1 MTTPPTSPSTSQ
13 NLSASSRHAADAAD
27 LPTARFAGRAGMAA
41 GALSVPLVALYFVYS
56 GPPPEWNVLTRS
68 LVTLATMAVLTAFG
82 VALARLLPRDDTGRR
97 TIAGQLAIVSLLT
110 YVAVILFATS
120 LEVGTPLAYPDR
132 RLDPTTDGPLAAAM
146 ALAHGPIAHL
156 WIAMFLLGFARAAQQ
171 FTTAASPTVPRWAL
185 RGAVVV
191 GVINLLAV
199 PSLYF
204 GMDATH
210 FYAINGWGADA
221 LVGLVT
227 MVWVGFIGLGIHRA
241 VKNRAT
247 PLQPSTTVRG

>member
-1 MTTPPTSPSTSQ
+1 MTTPPTAQ
-13 NLSASSRHAADAAD
+13 NLPASPRHAAGAPD
-27 LPTARFAGRAGMAA
+27 LPSTTFAGRAGMAV

-56 GPPPEWNVLTRS
+56 GPPPQWNVLTRS
-68 LVTLATMAVLTAFG
+68 LLTLVIMAVLTAFG

-97 TIAGQLAIVSLLT
+97 TIIGQLTIVSLLT

-120 LEVGTPLAYPDR
+120 LEAGTPLAFPDR
-132 RLDPTTDGPLAAAM
+132 GMDPTTDGPLAAAM

-171 FTTAASPTVPRWAL
+171 FTAGTSPVVPRWTL
-185 RGAVVV
+185 RGAIVV
-191 GVINLLAV
+191 GAINLLAI

-221 LVGLVT
+221 LVGLIT
-227 MVWVGFIGLGIHRA
+227 LVWIGLIGLGIHRA
-241 VKNRAT
+241 GKNRART
-247 PLQPSTTVRG
+247 LT

>member
-1 MTTPPTSPSTSQ
+1 M
-13 NLSASSRHAADAAD
+13 
-27 LPTARFAGRAGMAA
+27 FAGRAGIAV
-41 GALSVPLVALYFVYS
+41 GALSVPMVALYFVYS

-68 LVTLATMAVLTAFG
+68 LLTLVIMGVLTAFG
-82 VALARLLPRDDTGRR
+82 VALARLLPRDGSGRP
-97 TIAGQLAIVSLLT
+97 TLAGQLAVVSLLT

-120 LEVGTPLAYPDR
+120 LEAGTPLAFPDR
-132 RLDPTTDGPLAAAM
+132 GLDPTTDGPLAAAM

-171 FTTAASPTVPRWAL
+171 LTTTGSPVVPRWTL

-204 GMDATH
+204 GMDATR
-210 FYAINGWGADA
+210 FYAVNGWGADA
-221 LVGLVT
+221 LVGLIT
-227 MVWVGFIGLGIHRA
+227 LVWIGFVGLGIYR
-241 VKNRAT
+241 
-247 PLQPSTTVRG
+247 VRDRRV

>member
-1 MTTPPTSPSTSQ
+1 MTRPSTTRD
-13 NLSASSRHAADAAD
+13 LSGSSRHTADAPD
-27 LPTARFAGRAGMAA
+27 LPTTMLGARAGTAVA
-41 GALSVPLVALYFVYS
+41 ALSVPMVALYFVYS

-68 LVTLATMAVLTAFG
+68 LLTLVTMAVLTVFG

-97 TIAGQLAIVSLLT
+97 TLVGQLTVVSLLT

-120 LEVGTPLAYPDR
+120 LEAGTPLAFPDR
-132 RLDPTTDGPLAAAM
+132 GMDPTTDGPLAAAM

-156 WIAMFLLGFARAAQQ
+156 WMAMFFLGLARAARQ
-171 FTTAASPTVPRWAL
+171 FTTAASPVVPRWAL

-191 GVINLLAV
+191 GVVNLLAV

-210 FYAINGWGADA
+210 FYAVNGWGADA
-221 LVGLVT
+221 LVGLIT
-227 MVWVGFIGLGIHRA
+227 LVWVGFLGLGIHRA
-241 VKNRAT
+241 R
-247 PLQPSTTVRG
+247 PLT

>member
-1 MTTPPTSPSTSQ
+1 MTTPHFT
-13 NLSASSRHAADAAD
+13 
-27 LPTARFAGRAGMAA
+27 GRAGMAV
-41 GALSVPLVALYFVYS
+41 GALAVPMVALYFVYS

-68 LVTLATMAVLTAFG
+68 LLTLVTMAVLTAFG

-97 TIAGQLAIVSLLT
+97 TIAGQLALVSLLI

-120 LEVGTPLAYPDR
+120 LEAGTPLAYPDR
-132 RLDPTTDGPLAAAM
+132 GMDPTTDGPLAAAM

-156 WIAMFLLGFARAAQQ
+156 WIAMFLLGFARAARQ
-171 FTTAASPTVPRWAL
+171 FTTATSPMAPGWAL
-185 RGAVVV
+185 RGTVIV

-221 LVGLVT
+221 LVGLIT
-227 MVWVGFIGLGIHRA
+227 LVWVGFIGLGVYRSS
-241 VKNRAT
+241 KNRAG
-247 PLQPSTTVRG
+247 PLT

>member
-1 MTTPPTSPSTSQ
+1 MTTAPTTP
-13 NLSASSRHAADAAD
+13 NRPAPSRHPADAPD
-27 LPTARFAGRAGMAA
+27 LPTTTFAGRAGMAV
-41 GALSVPLVALYFVYS
+41 GALAVPMVALYFVYS

-68 LVTLATMAVLTAFG
+68 LLTLVTMAALTAFG

-97 TIAGQLAIVSLLT
+97 TIAGQLAVVSLLT

-120 LEVGTPLAYPDR
+120 LEAGTPLAHPGR
-132 RLDPTTDGPLAAAM
+132 GMDPTTDGPLAAAM

-156 WIAMFLLGFARAAQQ
+156 WVAMFLLGFARAARQ
-171 FTTAASPTVPRWAL
+171 FTTSMSPMAPGWAL
-185 RGAVVV
+185 RGAVIV

-221 LVGLVT
+221 LVGLIT
-227 MVWVGFIGLGIHRA
+227 LAWVGCIGLGIHQARKSRA
-241 VKNRAT
+241 GTAT
-247 PLQPSTTVRG
+247 

>member
-1 MTTPPTSPSTSQ
+1 MTTPSTTP
-13 NLSASSRHAADAAD
+13 NRSASSRHSADAAD
-27 LPTARFAGRAGMAA
+27 LTTTAFAGRAGMAV
-41 GALSVPLVALYFVYS
+41 GALAVPLVALYFVYS

-68 LVTLATMAVLTAFG
+68 LLTLMIMAVLTAFG

-97 TIAGQLAIVSLLT
+97 TIAGQLAIVSLFT

-120 LEVGTPLAYPDR
+120 LEAGTPLAFPDR
-132 RLDPTTDGPLAAAM
+132 GMDPTTDGPLAAAM

-156 WIAMFLLGFARAAQQ
+156 WIAMFLLGFARAARQ
-171 FTTAASPTVPRWAL
+171 FTTAASPMVLRWAL
-185 RGAVVV
+185 RGATVV

-221 LVGLVT
+221 LVGLIT
-227 MVWVGFIGLGIHRA
+227 MVWVGLIGLGIHRA
-241 VKNRAT
+241 RKNR
-247 PLQPSTTVRG
+247 P

>member
-1 MTTPPTSPSTSQ
+1 MTTPSPTQ
-13 NLSASSRHAADAAD
+13 NLSAPSRHAADAPD
-27 LPTARFAGRAGMAA
+27 LPTTTFAGRAGMAV
-41 GALSVPLVALYFVYS
+41 GALSVPMVALYFVYS

-68 LVTLATMAVLTAFG
+68 LLTLVIMAVLTAFG

-97 TIAGQLAIVSLLT
+97 ALVGQLTIVSLLT
-110 YVAVILFATS
+110 YVGVILFATS
-120 LEVGTPLAYPDR
+120 LEAGTPLAFPDR
-132 RLDPTTDGPLAAAM
+132 GMDPTTDGPLAAAM

-156 WIAMFLLGFARAAQQ
+156 WIAMFFLGFARAAQP
-171 FTTAASPTVPRWAL
+171 FTTAAAPMVPRWTL

-210 FYAINGWGADA
+210 FYAVNGWGADA
-221 LVGLVT
+221 LVGLIT
-227 MVWVGFIGLGIHRA
+227 LVWVGFIGVGIHRA
-241 VKNRAT
+241 RRNRAGMLT
-247 PLQPSTTVRG
+247 

>member
-1 MTTPPTSPSTSQ
+1 MTTPSTTP
-13 NLSASSRHAADAAD
+13 NRSASSRHAADASD
-27 LPTARFAGRAGMAA
+27 LRTAAFAGRAGMAA
-41 GALSVPLVALYFVYS
+41 GALAVPLVALYFVYS

-68 LVTLATMAVLTAFG
+68 LLTLVVMAVLTAFG

-97 TIAGQLAIVSLLT
+97 TIAGQLTIVSLLT

-120 LEVGTPLAYPDR
+120 LEAGTPLAFPGR
-132 RLDPTTDGPLAAAM
+132 SMDPTTDGPLAAAM

-156 WIAMFLLGFARAAQQ
+156 WLAMFLLGFARAARQ
-171 FTTAASPTVPRWAL
+171 FTTAAPPMAPRWTL
-185 RGAVVV
+185 RGATVV

-221 LVGLVT
+221 LVGLIT

-241 VKNRAT
+241 RKNRARMLT
-247 PLQPSTTVRG
+247 